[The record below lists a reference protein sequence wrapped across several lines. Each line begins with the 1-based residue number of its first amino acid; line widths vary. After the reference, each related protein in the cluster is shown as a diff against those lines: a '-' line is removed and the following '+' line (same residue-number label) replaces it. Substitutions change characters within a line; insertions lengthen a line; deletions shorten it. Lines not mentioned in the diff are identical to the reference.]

1 MVGVPCKIC
10 GKLRSKALRGKEFP
24 QKKVLSL
31 VLCVAVM
38 LSVMVMGAGA
48 AFSDQDKIENTEAV
62 DACSALNIIGGYPD
76 GSYKPEGNIKRSEIC
91 KMICVALN
99 GGEEPTLGTPATPTF
114 SDVRNTPN
122 AAWAEKYIESCVS
135 QGIVSG
141 VGGGRFSPNGNVTG
155 SQLAKMLLVCLGFDS
170 DIEGYTG
177 NAWDMNVNVR
187 ATQKGL
193 YKGLEG
199 LDVSAALTRDT
210 AAQMVWNALQAGEV
224 KYEYTWV
231 GGEATKVTAVD
242 KLDNANNPITLLKD
256 KYNAE
261 VKDGGIVTSVKE
273 DSKGTYTVKT
283 DKNTSGYTKVAKDY
297 SDLMGQKVDVLVK
310 ISDNTVYGV
319 YANEDSK
326 VLATGAVGQ
335 LDTVSNDTKKMKLN
349 GVEYKFENTALS
361 ENVVYNNDPNNK
373 KTLQTIYNNRNA
385 NASDEIKFID
395 NNGDGK
401 VDTMIVTPMT
411 VAEVTYVGSTSITA
425 GNKSYKFEDDD
436 IYEGVAKNDWAVI
449 VAGDYTTTDN
459 AVITKAG
466 TIEGEV
472 TGVRTGSPDEVK
484 IGDDWY
490 KMATNT
496 QTPAVGDKGVF
507 VVVNGY
513 VYDADAS
520 GSSKDILYISAN
532 EAGETK
538 LGNDVTVEAK
548 AYFTDGT
555 NKVIKIDK
563 INGADLATTGSL
575 TSANPKVAK
584 DDIKNMMFTYS
595 TDSDGNY
602 ELKELADADQTT
614 AKIGSAKLN
623 KNTAGYDAYNGAKG
637 AYSNG
642 NNKLDSGSIA
652 DDAVIFVQA
661 NNEVKVLT
669 GKTVKNWNTVSGSP
683 TFTGKGVLT
692 SESNGIQ
699 YAKVAA
705 MTVTT
710 ATVPGANGDKL
721 YGYLTA
727 DPYTTK
733 YENENVVAYP
743 IWTGS
748 ENTTVYEKGSA
759 IKDDVKAGDAIQ
771 YHLDGNFVGVDA
783 GLTDTANA
791 YAITGFDYEAEGEM
805 ALVKYADG
813 AASTLTLDEDCV
825 FIGIDDSAKTG
836 VEGDMSAVSLAQ
848 QDQYG
853 DYYAN
858 AYVMTDGSGKILAVI
873 FDNDKLDMANAI
885 CKTYTVNAVADITAS
900 SPKEA
905 YEISLNGEAKNTAA
919 TVRVGDTVTVS
930 VKCTTAPTTGT
941 DTVKVAIGSS
951 EVGSV
956 TFTTGEVNTTKT
968 VTFVMGNNNVT
979 NLTAAVTN
987 VSA

>member
-1 MVGVPCKIC
+1 MEDKG
-10 GKLRSKALRGKEFP
+10 FP

-62 DACSALNIIGGYPD
+62 DMCAALDIIDGFED
-76 GSYKPEGNIKRSEIC
+76 GSYHPERNIERGEAV
-91 KMICVALN
+91 KMISAMLN
-99 GGEEPTLGTPATPTF
+99 GGRDSVQETSTSSYT
-114 SDVRNTPN
+114 DVLNT
-122 AAWAEKYIESCVS
+122 ADAWANKYIEYCTA

-141 VGGGRFSPNGNVTG
+141 VGGNRFAPASSVTG
-155 SQLAKMLLVCLGFDS
+155 TQLAKMLLVCLGFDS

-283 DKNTSGYTKVAKDY
+283 TENDTGYTKVAKDY

-349 GVEYKFENTALS
+349 GVEYKFEKTALS
-361 ENVVYNNDPNNK
+361 ENVVYNNDPDTE

-401 VDTMIVTPMT
+401 VDSMIVTPMT
-411 VAEVTYVGSTSITA
+411 VAEVTYVGSTSIAA

-490 KMATNT
+490 KMATGT

-532 EAGETK
+532 EAAESK
-538 LGNDVTVEAK
+538 LGDNFTVEAK

-555 NKVIKIDK
+555 NKVVKIDM
-563 INGADLATTGSL
+563 INGEDITKATKDFTQGS
-575 TSANPKVAK
+575 VGIAK
-584 DDIKNMMFTYS
+584 DNLANQMFTYS
-595 TDSDGNY
+595 IDSDGNY
-602 ELKELADADQTT
+602 ELKQLANADAKNNIGAVVGDGATDNNG
-614 AKIGSAKLN
+614 KIGGASVIKEN
-623 KNTAGYDAYNGAKG
+623 KAGYDTYLYDKG
-637 AYSNG
+637 GYKSPT
-642 NNKLDSGSIA
+642 NKLDSGSIA

-661 NNEVKVLT
+661 TNEVKVLT
-669 GKTVKNWNTVSGSP
+669 GKTVKNWNAVSG

-705 MTVTT
+705 MTVNTN
-710 ATVPGANGDKL
+710 TVPGANGDKL

-759 IKDDVKAGDAIQ
+759 IKDGVKAGDAIQ

-853 DYYAN
+853 NYYAN
-858 AYVMTDGSGKILAVI
+858 AYVMTDGSNKILAVI
-873 FDNDKLDMANAI
+873 FDNDKLDMA
-885 CKTYTVNAVADITAS
+885 DG
-900 SPKEA
+900 
-905 YEISLNGEAKNTAA
+905 SLALKAK
-919 TVRVGDTVTVS
+919 
-930 VKCTTAPTTGT
+930 
-941 DTVKVAIGSS
+941 
-951 EVGSV
+951 
-956 TFTTGEVNTTKT
+956 
-968 VTFVMGNNNVT
+968 
-979 NLTAAVTN
+979 AVTLQTKM
-987 VSA
+987 

>member
-1 MVGVPCKIC
+1 M
-10 GKLRSKALRGKEFP
+10 RGKEFP

-283 DKNTSGYTKVAKDY
+283 DKNANGYTKVAKDY

-349 GVEYKFENTALS
+349 GVEYKFEKTALS
-361 ENVVYNNDPNNK
+361 ENVVYNNDPDTE

-401 VDTMIVTPMT
+401 VDSMIVTPMT

-623 KNTAGYDAYNGAKG
+623 KNTAGYDAYNGTEG

-705 MTVTT
+705 MTVDT

-759 IKDDVKAGDAIQ
+759 IKDGVKAGDAIQ

-853 DYYAN
+853 NYYAN

-873 FDNDKLDMANAI
+873 FDNDKLDMTNAI
-885 CKTYTVNAVADITAS
+885 CKTYTVNAVEDITAS
-900 SPKEA
+900 SPKGA
-905 YEISLNGEAKNTAA
+905 YEISLNGEAKNTVA

-956 TFTTGEVNTTKT
+956 TFTTGEVNATKT

>member
-1 MVGVPCKIC
+1 M
-10 GKLRSKALRGKEFP
+10 
-24 QKKVLSL
+24 
-31 VLCVAVM
+31 
-38 LSVMVMGAGA
+38 
-48 AFSDQDKIENTEAV
+48 
-62 DACSALNIIGGYPD
+62 
-76 GSYKPEGNIKRSEIC
+76 
-91 KMICVALN
+91 
-99 GGEEPTLGTPATPTF
+99 
-114 SDVRNTPN
+114 
-122 AAWAEKYIESCVS
+122 
-135 QGIVSG
+135 
-141 VGGGRFSPNGNVTG
+141 
-155 SQLAKMLLVCLGFDS
+155 
-170 DIEGYTG
+170 
-177 NAWDMNVNVR
+177 
-187 ATQKGL
+187 
-193 YKGLEG
+193 
-199 LDVSAALTRDT
+199 
-210 AAQMVWNALQAGEV
+210 
-224 KYEYTWV
+224 
-231 GGEATKVTAVD
+231 
-242 KLDNANNPITLLKD
+242 
-256 KYNAE
+256 
-261 VKDGGIVTSVKE
+261 
-273 DSKGTYTVKT
+273 
-283 DKNTSGYTKVAKDY
+283 
-297 SDLMGQKVDVLVK
+297 
-310 ISDNTVYGV
+310 
-319 YANEDSK
+319 
-326 VLATGAVGQ
+326 
-335 LDTVSNDTKKMKLN
+335 
-349 GVEYKFENTALS
+349 
-361 ENVVYNNDPNNK
+361 
-373 KTLQTIYNNRNA
+373 
-385 NASDEIKFID
+385 
-395 NNGDGK
+395 
-401 VDTMIVTPMT
+401 
-411 VAEVTYVGSTSITA
+411 
-425 GNKSYKFEDDD
+425 
-436 IYEGVAKNDWAVI
+436 I

-490 KMATNT
+490 KMATGT

-532 EAGETK
+532 EAAESK
-538 LGNDVTVEAK
+538 LGDNFTVEAK

-555 NKVIKIDK
+555 NKVVKIDM
-563 INGADLATTGSL
+563 INGEDITKATKDFTQGS
-575 TSANPKVAK
+575 VGIAK
-584 DDIKNMMFTYS
+584 DNLANQMFTYS
-595 TDSDGNY
+595 IDSDGNY
-602 ELKELADADQTT
+602 ELKQLANADAKNNIGAVVGDGATDNNG
-614 AKIGSAKLN
+614 KIGGVSVIKEN
-623 KNTAGYDAYNGAKG
+623 KAGYDTYLYDKG
-637 AYSNG
+637 GYKSPT
-642 NNKLDSGSIA
+642 NKLDSGSIA

-661 NNEVKVLT
+661 TNEVKVLT
-669 GKTVKNWNTVSGSP
+669 GKTVKNWNAVSG

-705 MTVTT
+705 MTVNTN
-710 ATVPGANGDKL
+710 TVPGANGDKL

-759 IKDDVKAGDAIQ
+759 IKDGVKAGDAIQ

-853 DYYAN
+853 NYYAN

-900 SPKEA
+900 SPKGA